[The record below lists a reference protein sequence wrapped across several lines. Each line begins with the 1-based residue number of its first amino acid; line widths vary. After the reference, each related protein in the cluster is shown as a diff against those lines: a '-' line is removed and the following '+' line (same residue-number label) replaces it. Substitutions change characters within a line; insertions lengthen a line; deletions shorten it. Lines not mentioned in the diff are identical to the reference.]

1 MEEPL
6 KSSEDPRRM
15 EVDEADSDS
24 AELERRDMY
33 DELYED
39 FFSSKLLQQWQGSEC
54 CWYV

>member
-39 FFSSKLLQQWQGSEC
+39 FFSSKLLQQ
-54 CWYV
+54 